1 MRLCEVIDSEVGSC
15 TVETPPAPW
24 SYGAELA
31 LNIQT
36 SRQGPALIKIRIVV
50 DGGVTGVGL
59 LNRSEKDFLF
69 RLPLNPSQRVQEVE
83 IPVENIHDIGR
94 VVVQTWAG
102 EGKCRARVQSLDVFA
117 EGSAPA
123 SHSRK
128 MPRGRNAII
137 GFTSRAL
144 ASVRKAVTAYAGR
157 RS

>member
-1 MRLCEVIDSEVGSC
+1 
-15 TVETPPAPW
+15 VETPPAPW

-50 DGGVTGVGL
+50 DSGVTGVGL

-83 IPVENIHDIGR
+83 IPVENIHHIGR
-94 VVVQTWAG
+94 VVVQTWAD

-117 EGSAPA
+117 EGSTPA
-123 SHSRK
+123 SHSRQL
-128 MPRGRNAII
+128 PRGRNAIV

-144 ASVRKAVTAYAGR
+144 AGVRKAVTAMRAGAPEE
-157 RS
+157 